1 MPPRSH
7 PGKGRDPRRGGWRGS
22 DDLGPGGGPP
32 GRASELA
39 EGIIDPRPA
48 ECKPNLWTATPYPES
63 VPVTPRA
70 AAFFDLDKTIIAKS
84 SALAF
89 STEFARAGL
98 INRRA
103 MLRSA
108 LAQLVFTSAGAD
120 HDQMERL
127 RVAMTELVTGWDVAQ
142 VSAIVEETL
151 HELIEPMIYAEAAQ
165 LITAHHA
172 EGRDVIIV
180 SSSGQEVVDPI
191 AKLLGADNAIATR
204 MGIEDG
210 RYNGHIEFYAYGPT
224 KAEAIR
230 GLAATDGYDL
240 TSSYAYSDSIT
251 DLPMLEVVGH
261 PFAVNPDKELRRIAT
276 ERGWGV
282 LDFATPV
289 ALRRLPTGEDMRLR
303 VTDSAHSLHDRMQD
317 IPRSQRVAA
326 GVGVGVAAAG
336 LVWYASRH
344 RRV

>member
-1 MPPRSH
+1 MQTESVDA
-7 PGKGRDPRRGGWRGS
+7 K
-22 DDLGPGGGPP
+22 
-32 GRASELA
+32 
-39 EGIIDPRPA
+39 
-48 ECKPNLWTATPYPES
+48 PYPEA

-70 AAFFDLDKTIIAKS
+70 AAFFDLDKTIIARS

-151 HELIEPMIYAEAAQ
+151 HELIEPMIYAEAAH
-165 LITAHHA
+165 LIAAHQS

-191 AKLLGADNAIATR
+191 ARLLGADDAIATR
-204 MGIEDG
+204 MVIEDG
-210 RYNGHIEFYAYGPT
+210 RYTGNIEFYAYGPT
-224 KAEAIR
+224 KAEAIQ
-230 GLAATDGYDL
+230 GLADTKGYDL
-240 TSSYAYSDSIT
+240 DASYAYSDSIT
-251 DLPMLEVVGH
+251 DLPMLNAVGH

-289 ALRRLPTGEDMRLR
+289 ALRRMPSGEDVRHR
-303 VTDSAHSLHDRMQD
+303 VTDSAHSLHERMQD

-344 RRV
+344 RRI